1 MARDRHEH
9 PVEQVIWISPAPP
22 QPRKAS
28 AAVAD
33 ELAGRA
39 IITQLCL
46 AVWGI
51 APGEPYDLAV
61 EVNAVKAAAQARG
74 LSRYHLFGFS
84 AGATVALGAALALG
98 DAVQSLTLLEAAFIG
113 DDDDWHP
120 AETAWRARL
129 ADVQALPA
137 EQSGPAFRQMLMRPG
152 EPLPPLGPPPLPDPR
167 SDMLEDMLAQ
177 VGFTS
182 SDLAAIN
189 VPVLAISGGRSHPRF
204 QYQDERLVE
213 VIPHARTEV
222 FSECSHLSPPH
233 KTEPARLAEML
244 IDFWTRSARTATT

>member
-1 MARDRHEH
+1 MARDRRREH
-9 PVEQVIWISPAPP
+9 PAEQVIWISPAPP

-39 IITQLCL
+39 VITQLCL
-46 AVWGI
+46 AVWDI
-51 APGEPYDLAV
+51 APGEAYGLTTEVDAV
-61 EVNAVKAAAQARG
+61 SAAARARG

-84 AGATVALGAALALG
+84 AGATVALAATLALG
-98 DAVQSLTLLEAAFIG
+98 QAVQSLALLEAAFIG
-113 DDDDWHP
+113 DDDWHP
-120 AETAWRARL
+120 AETAWRARN
-129 ADVQALPA
+129 AAVNALPA

-152 EPLPPLGPPPLPDPR
+152 EPLPPLGPPPPWSPR
-167 SDMLEDMLAQ
+167 VGMLEDMLAQ

-182 SDLAAIN
+182 GDLAAIT

-213 VIPHARTEV
+213 VIPHARAEV

-233 KTEPARLAEML
+233 KTEPARMAEML
-244 IDFWTRSARTATT
+244 IDFWTSCSPSSA